1 MRTLLAV
8 AALLLCGVSHAATL
22 YLTEFKPGSP
32 VTYQAANTPPLAQQ
46 VVAVAGA
53 SAQSAA
59 FQWNTGLIR
68 VVCDVICDV
77 LVGGTNPVATTSMM
91 RLSVG
96 VPEYFQV
103 TPGDKLA
110 VIAGS

>member
-1 MRTLLAV
+1 MRNLFAL

-22 YLTEFKPGSP
+22 YLTELKPGSP
-32 VTYQAANTPPLAQQ
+32 VTYQAASMPPLAQQ
-46 VVAVAGA
+46 TVAVAGA

-59 FQWNTGLIR
+59 FQWNTALIR

-91 RLSVG
+91 RMSAG

-103 TPGDKLA
+103 MPGDKLA
-110 VIAGS
+110 VIAGT